1 MIGNSRLMIA
11 AIIIC
16 AVLGIALLALTFYAL
31 KSFLQMISNMINTIF
46 QDNTLSNKSNVEDD
60 IKLPND
66 IYTALIVVQNYL
78 QENDGKEFLALD
90 LSHFED
96 MGIIGISVGSQ
107 KQLYLDNIKKL
118 FPNQEEEETQDLL
131 NDMVNPFVMGYGIVY
146 CYEDG
151 LWDYQIF

>member
-1 MIGNSRLMIA
+1 M
-11 AIIIC
+11 
-16 AVLGIALLALTFYAL
+16 
-31 KSFLQMISNMINTIF
+31 
-46 QDNTLSNKSNVEDD
+46 
-60 IKLPND
+60 
-66 IYTALIVVQNYL
+66 
-78 QENDGKEFLALD
+78 QENDGEEFLALD

-131 NDMVNPFVMGYGIVY
+131 NDMVNPFVMGYGIVD

>member
-16 AVLGIALLALTFYAL
+16 AALGIVLLALTFYAL

-46 QDNTLSNKSNVEDD
+46 QDNTLFNKSNVEDD

-66 IYTALIVVQNYL
+66 IYTGLIIVQNYL
-78 QENDGKEFLALD
+78 QENGGEEFLALD
-90 LSHFED
+90 LSRFED
-96 MGIIGISVGSQ
+96 MGIIGINVGGP
-107 KQLYLDNIKKL
+107 KQLYLNNIKKL

-131 NDMVNPFVMGYGIVY
+131 DDMIKPFIMGYGIVY

>member
-16 AVLGIALLALTFYAL
+16 AALGIALLALTFYAL
-31 KSFLQMISNMINTIF
+31 KSFLQMISNMINIIF

-60 IKLPND
+60 IKLSND
-66 IYTALIVVQNYL
+66 IYTGLIIVQNYL
-78 QENDGKEFLALD
+78 QENGGEEFLALD
-90 LSHFED
+90 LSRFED
-96 MGIIGISVGSQ
+96 MGIIGINVGGP
-107 KQLYLDNIKKL
+107 KQLYLNNIKKL

-131 NDMVNPFVMGYGIVY
+131 DDMIKPFIMGYGIVY